1 MTTIDLR
8 SAFGLHTTPFTRE
21 IRTEDQ
27 LALPMHKEALDGL
40 LRALDGRMSAALIAP
55 AGTGKT
61 ALLRRLVARLPEAR
75 YRVRTV
81 KVTGLSK
88 RDLCREI
95 AVACGVVPAGSYPTL
110 ARRLDEHFEST
121 LDSDGVRPV
130 LVLDEAH
137 ELRPDVLAMLRLL
150 TNFKMDSRL
159 VLSLVLAG
167 QTPLATLLRRD
178 DQEAIA
184 RRLVYYATLRTLS
197 DDETRGYVEHRC
209 TIAGAARSPF
219 EPAAVDALY
228 EMSRGNLRAIDA
240 LALEAL
246 AVAARAKVTVVC
258 ANHIAAARKVLWP

>member
-1 MTTIDLR
+1 MDLR
-8 SAFGLHTTPFTRE
+8 SAFGMHTVPFTRE
-21 IRTEDQ
+21 IRIEDQ
-27 LALPMHKEALDGL
+27 LVMPMHEEALEGL

-75 YRVRTV
+75 YQVRTV

-95 AVACGVVPAGSYPTL
+95 AAACGVPSAGSYPAL
-110 ARRLDEHFEST
+110 VRRLTERFEAT
-121 LDSDGVRPV
+121 LDDGGVRPV

-137 ELRPDVLAMLRLL
+137 ELRPEVLSMLRLL

-159 VLSLVLAG
+159 VLSLVLSG
-167 QTPLATLLRRD
+167 QPPLATLLRRD

-184 RRLVYYATLRTLS
+184 RRLAFYATLRTLS
-197 DDETRGYVEHRC
+197 DEETRAYVEHRC
-209 TIAGAARSPF
+209 AIAGAARSPF
-219 EPAAVDALY
+219 DLASVDALY
-228 EMSRGNLRAIDA
+228 EMSRGNLRAIDS

-246 AVAARAKVTVVC
+246 GIAARAKVTVVC
-258 ANHIAAARKVLWP
+258 AGHIVAARKVLYP